1 VTQPIDGEP
10 GPLTA
15 VADAA
20 AADAAQPA
28 EIPAPAQLVP
38 VAAGGGNA
46 VARFG
51 RMIKFSH
58 TVFALPFALA
68 AAALAARGH
77 PLSLSRLLAI
87 IVAMA
92 GARTAAMGF
101 NRIVDRRID
110 ARNPRTAQRELP
122 SGAISLNAAWALTLA
137 STTVFVGAAA
147 FLGKLCLVLSPVAL
161 LFLFG
166 YSFTKRFTF
175 LCHLFLG
182 LAIAGGPGGAWIAV
196 SGDFGLAPTF
206 LMIAVI
212 TWIGGFDILYA
223 ISDADFDR
231 GAGLHSIPA
240 RFGVPRAL
248 VISAVLHGITSGMF
262 IALSVAAHLGGVYLL
277 GIAVVIGLLIWEHTI
292 VRPDDLSRL
301 NVAFFNLNGYV
312 SVVFFLGTLID
323 VLAH

>member
-1 VTQPIDGEP
+1 MTQPIEGEP

-20 AADAAQPA
+20 AADAAQPTGS
-28 EIPAPAQLVP
+28 PAPAQLVP

-46 VARFG
+46 LARFG

-122 SGAISLNAAWALTLA
+122 VGAISLNAAWALTLA
-137 STTVFVGAAA
+137 STAVFVGAAA
-147 FLGKLCLVLSPVAL
+147 FLGKLCLTLAPVAL

-262 IALSVAAHLGGVYLL
+262 IALSVAAHLGSVYLV
-277 GIAVVIGLLIWEHTI
+277 GIAIVIGLLIWEHTI
-292 VRPDDLSRL
+292 VRADDLSRL

-312 SVVFFLGTLID
+312 SVVFFLATLID